1 MGADVRSNTNPIYV
15 ALASHHLLPW
25 MAFRVDRNYCDFR
38 ADLLAF
44 VGSLQHRSTLVGY
57 LGVCELAS
65 SFPITT
71 SCDVCLLSQRGF
83 ATRRYS
89 QPDFRRHDAL
99 HVYRDCMHGLYVC
112 LARHDIVATEVPLRR
127 LIRLGSFAKR
137 KSALYGAL
145 FLSYSNCFK
154 SSDLAAHYSS
164 YPKQS

>member
-83 ATRRYS
+83 ATRRYA
-89 QPDFRRHDAL
+89 QPEFCRHDAL
-99 HVYRDCMHGLYVC
+99 HVYRDCLYGLHVC
-112 LARHDIVATEVPLRR
+112 LARHDPVASKVPLRR
-127 LIRLGSFAKR
+127 LMGVGSFTQR
-137 KSALYGAL
+137 KSALNGAL
-145 FLSYSNCFK
+145 FLSYFNCIK
-154 SSDLAAHYSS
+154 QSGLVAHYSS
-164 YPKQS
+164 YLKQS